1 MGKALKIMIVDDHK
15 IVRQGLMLLLK
26 NEADFKEIRQAD
38 GGKAA
43 VELAKTFKPDVI
55 VMDLH
60 MPDMNGA
67 EATRLIVAENP
78 AIRVIAL
85 TTDSDKRFIKEVF
98 RAGAAGY
105 LLKDCALEELVQ
117 AIRAVA
123 AGGRYLS
130 ATVSNIVLKDYAD
143 ESSSQQAAV
152 QTPLTSRETE
162 VLRAVAEGLSTKE
175 IAARLNMSARTV
187 ETHRHA
193 ISEKLNLRSI
203 AEMTR
208 YAVRQGLIP
217 Q

>member
-1 MGKALKIMIVDDHK
+1 MEKGLKILVVDDHH
-15 IVRQGLMLLLK
+15 IVRQGLILLLK
-26 NEADFKEIRQAD
+26 SEADFKEIRQAD

-43 VELAKTFKPDVI
+43 VELAKTFKPHVI

-67 EATRLIVAENP
+67 EATRKILAENP

-130 ATVSNIVLKDYAD
+130 ATVSKIVLKDFAED
-143 ESSSQQAAV
+143 SSTEHAAV

-175 IAARLNMSARTV
+175 IASRLNMSVRTV

-193 ISEKLNLRSI
+193 ISEKLQLRSI

-208 YAVRQGLIP
+208 FALRHGIISQ
-217 Q
+217 

>member
-1 MGKALKIMIVDDHK
+1 MEKGLKILVVDDHH

-26 NEADFKEIRQAD
+26 SQADFKEIRQAD

-43 VELAKTFKPDVI
+43 VELAKTFKPHVI

-67 EATRLIVAENP
+67 EATRKILAENP

-130 ATVSNIVLKDYAD
+130 ATVSKIVLKDFAED
-143 ESSSQQAAV
+143 SSTEHAAV

-175 IAARLNMSARTV
+175 IASRLNMSVRTV

-193 ISEKLNLRSI
+193 ISEKLQLRSI

-208 YAVRQGLIP
+208 FALRHGIISQ
-217 Q
+217 